1 MDSSAWV
8 YQAGLALGSETRHP
22 TVRTLPRDPHGL
34 RGVSNRPALTDNP
47 IDQQQPAVHGQTSI
61 TV

>member
-22 TVRTLPRDPHGL
+22 TVRTLPRDPHGI